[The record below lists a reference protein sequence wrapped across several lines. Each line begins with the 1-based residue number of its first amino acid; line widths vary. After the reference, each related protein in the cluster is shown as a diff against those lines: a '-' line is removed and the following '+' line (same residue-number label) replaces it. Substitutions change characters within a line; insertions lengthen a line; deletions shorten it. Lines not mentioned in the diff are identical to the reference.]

1 MISPT
6 SRGFPDTGLT
16 AATLLHDNTVLALL
30 GLTSF
35 LALLNLGN
43 HTLEGLAN
51 VLIKSGACFCP
62 ATVELLGQLAAIF
75 SLDLTLF
82 RSKIGLIADNDERD

>member
-1 MISPT
+1 MLT
-6 SRGFPDTGLT
+6 SRIVPDGDLT
-16 AATLLHDNTVLALL
+16 VATPLHDNTVLALL

-43 HTLEGLAN
+43 HTLKGLAN
-51 VLIKSGACFCP
+51 ILVESSACFCP
-62 ATVELLGQLAAIF
+62 ATVEFLGQLAAIF

-82 RSKIGLIADNDERD
+82 RSKI